1 MPCGNIFIVTMPY
14 IIIYEGENVNEGSL
28 APLLNPG
35 SIALIGAS
43 GDESKWGYKVLHNII
58 INKYKGKVYP
68 VNPRASEIHGLT
80 CYPDVGAIP
89 GDIDLAVIIIP
100 AAGVMK
106 VVDECGAKK
115 VKTLCVITA
124 GFSET
129 GAQGAALEDELAK
142 KVRGYGMRMLG
153 PNTMGFVNVSISLN
167 LSIVP
172 RMPRPGE
179 ISFISQSG
187 ALGLALADWSI
198 GAGLGLNCVVSTGN
212 KADVSEADL
221 LEYFEQDPHTWTIGM
236 YIEGLKDGRRFMES
250 AVRVKKPK
258 LAIKA
263 GVSAAG
269 ARAAASHTGSLAGSD
284 AVYDAAFKQCGV
296 IRVEGVEEM
305 FDAAMALS
313 TQPRPRG
320 NHIAIL
326 SNGGGAAI
334 MASDA
339 CERRHMAVPPLNKH
353 TRAGIARLLP
363 AFASVKNPVDTV
375 AMSDY
380 ELYKNA
386 METLLAD
393 KDLNCVM
400 VIYVHGGFTDPMEPA
415 RAVVDAVKA
424 KYPKPVVA
432 CWMGGQD
439 IDAVARMFRES
450 RVPFYPVPERAAEA
464 LRTLIEYNDF
474 LVRRHS

>member
-1 MPCGNIFIVTMPY
+1 V
-14 IIIYEGENVNEGSL
+14 GS
-28 APLLNPG
+28 
-35 SIALIGAS
+35 
-43 GDESKWGYKVLHNII
+43 
-58 INKYKGKVYP
+58 
-68 VNPRASEIHGLT
+68 
-80 CYPDVGAIP
+80 IP

-100 AAGVMK
+100 ASSVLKA
-106 VVDECGAKK
+106 VDECGAKK
-115 VKTLCVITA
+115 VRTLCVITA

-129 GAQGAALEDELAK
+129 GAQGAALEEELAR

-153 PNTMGFVNVSISLN
+153 PNTMGFVNRSISLN
-167 LSIVP
+167 VSIIP
-172 RMPRPGE
+172 RMPYMGE

-187 ALGLALADWSI
+187 ALGLALADWAI
-198 GAGLGLNCVVSTGN
+198 GAHLGLNCVVSTGN

-221 LEYFEQDPHTWTIGM
+221 LEYFEQDPRTWTIGM

-250 AVRVKKPK
+250 AVKVKKPK
-258 LAIKA
+258 IAIKA

-284 AVYDAAFKQCGV
+284 TVYDAAFRQCGV
-296 IRVEGVEEM
+296 IRVEGVEEL

-313 TQPRPRG
+313 TQPRPSG

-339 CERRHMAVPPLNKH
+339 CERRHLVVPPLNKH
-353 TRAGIARLLP
+353 TRLGIARLLP

-380 ELYKNA
+380 ALYQQA
-386 METLLAD
+386 MEALLAD
-393 KDLNCVM
+393 DDLNCAM
-400 VIYVHGGFTDPMEPA
+400 VIYVHAGFTDPMEPA
-415 RAVVDAVKA
+415 RAVVDMMKK

-432 CWMGGQD
+432 VWMGGED
-439 IDAVARMFRES
+439 INAVARMFRREG
-450 RVPFYPVPERAAEA
+450 VPFYPVPERAAEA

-474 LVRRHS
+474 LARRHS